1 MKYLPNFAFT
11 AFMSIA
17 LLTVLV
23 SPAASQTDQATPTA
37 HLTYEGTEGPGK
49 GKHIVFLAADHEYR
63 GEQTLPMLAR
73 ILAKH
78 HGFKCTVLFSVDK
91 KSGEILPGSG
101 YMPGTELLK
110 DADLAVVFL
119 RFQNFPDDQMQPIA
133 DYLDRAG
140 PVVGLRTSTHAFKIP
155 KESKFAK
162 YDFKFADEEF
172 KGGFGRQVLGETWA
186 GHYGTNHKMSTRLDI
201 VESQKQHPIMTGVET
216 PWAECG
222 GYWTEPMP
230 GSTVLTMS
238 QPLSSMEKGSEPAA
252 DKKPCPNSWTRTY
265 SGKDGA
271 TGRVF
276 NTTSGASED
285 IRDEG
290 FRRMVINAC
299 FWAVGLEAEIKADT
313 NIAMVGPYN
322 PSTFQMN
329 SGYYVG
335 AKPLDLAGWDTPIMN
350 AELPLKVRK
359 PKAQKAA
366 KPKKETPKKE
376 AAKPVE
382 Q

>member
-1 MKYLPNFAFT
+1 MKHFSSFAFK
-11 AFMSIA
+11 AFLAIGLIA
-17 LLTVLV
+17 AIV
-23 SPAASQTDQATPTA
+23 SPVISQTAQTVSTE
-37 HLTYEGTEGPGK
+37 HLVYEGTQGAGN
-49 GKHIVFLAADHEYR
+49 GKHIVFLAGDHEYR

-91 KSGEILPGSG
+91 KTGEILPGSS
-101 YMPGTELLK
+101 YMPGTEALK

-119 RFQNFPDDQMQPIA
+119 RFQNFPDDQMQPIV

-140 PVVGLRTSTHAFKIP
+140 PVVGLRTSTHAFQIP
-155 KESKFAK
+155 KDSKFAK
-162 YDFKFADEEF
+162 YNFRFAGEDF

-201 VESQKQHPIMTGVET
+201 VESQKDHPVMAGVET

-222 GYWTEPMP
+222 GYWTDPMP

-238 QPLSSMEKGSEPAA
+238 QPLSSMEKGADPAA

-299 FWAVGLEAEIKADT
+299 FWAVGLENEIKSDN

-329 SGYYVG
+329 SGYYTGV
-335 AKPLDLAGWDTPIMN
+335 KPLDLAGWDTPIMN

-359 PKAQKAA
+359 PK
-366 KPKKETPKKE
+366 PKKKK
-376 AAKPVE
+376 
-382 Q
+382 